1 LERRGSD
8 RGGIPC
14 AEIADQLPTDIGA
27 LQALVAAARA
37 QRAAA
42 TAERDRA
49 LSQMDRLRH
58 LLLRPQ
64 RAPFGHSAAGASN
77 CCWRGPPRIRTTRQ
91 GHARAPR
98 SAAPIAARFPTPL
111 PHVDV
116 TIAPED
122 TNGPCCRAP
131 MHVIGEEISKR
142 LDVIPRR
149 ASTSS
154 ARCWRSGWAI
164 RGTPAALASAARAY
178 PHRGQDR
185 D

>member
-1 LERRGSD
+1 VATAAGEEAAEDKNDRAGARTRAEKRRTN
-8 RGGIPC
+8 RG
-14 AEIADQLPTDIGA
+14 ALPT
-27 LQALVAAARA
+27 
-37 QRAAA
+37 
-42 TAERDRA
+42 
-49 LSQMDRLRH
+49 H
-58 LLLRPQ
+58 
-64 RAPFGHSAAGASN
+64 
-77 CCWRGPPRIRTTRQ
+77 
-91 GHARAPR
+91 
-98 SAAPIAARFPTPL
+98 L